1 MTNFTHDEKC
11 AMIIAISHIGTIDD
25 SRKEARTRIMLR
37 YQDMLGIDNFEMWEY
52 ANSKKDEIFPTLQTM
67 SIEKKKLFVQ
77 MMFQLMYE
85 DRQIV
90 DSELQAF
97 VRLIKTCNIPDD
109 IAKEAIQEAT
119 GRTL

>member
-1 MTNFTHDEKC
+1 MKFTHDEKC
-11 AMIIAISHIGTIDD
+11 AMIIAITHIGAIDD

-37 YQDMLGIDNFEMWEY
+37 YQDMLGIDNFEMFEY
-52 ANSKKDEIFPTLQTM
+52 SNSKKDEIFPTLQAM

-97 VRLIKTCNIPDD
+97 VRLLRTCSIPDNV
-109 IAKEAIQEAT
+109 AKEAIQEAT
-119 GRTL
+119 GRKL